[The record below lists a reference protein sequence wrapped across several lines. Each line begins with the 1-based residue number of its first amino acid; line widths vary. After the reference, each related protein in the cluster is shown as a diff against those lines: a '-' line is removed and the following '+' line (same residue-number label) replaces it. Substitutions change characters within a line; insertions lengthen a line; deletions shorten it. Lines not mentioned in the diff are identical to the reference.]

1 MEIFEEQN
9 ALWVLEDTDIYK
21 YRLIELWQNNILL
34 SYTESDIVC
43 ISAEVS
49 LFRLCYNLIYKNK
62 NKEKE
67 TVAMRYIEE
76 RCFDMK
82 EIKRTI
88 SVD

>member
-62 NKEKE
+62 NKENEIRRKK
-67 TVAMRYIEE
+67 RYIIP
-76 RCFDMK
+76 FF
-82 EIKRTI
+82 IKNKK
-88 SVD
+88 